1 MKLKIEVTKEKN
13 VLLKI
18 VNENEKTRE
27 RVTNTWNVMKKE
39 NKEENEFIAK
49 YRKNISI
56 VKEEG
61 RRKPKN
67 EALKKSRKK
76 R

>member
-1 MKLKIEVTKEKN
+1 
-13 VLLKI
+13 
-18 VNENEKTRE
+18 
-27 RVTNTWNVMKKE
+27 MKKE
-39 NKEENEFIAK
+39 NKEENEFIAR

-61 RRKPKN
+61 RKKPKN

>member
-1 MKLKIEVTKEKN
+1 MKEKN

-18 VNENEKTRE
+18 VNENDKTRE

-49 YRKNISI
+49 SRKNISI

>member
-1 MKLKIEVTKEKN
+1 MKEKN

-18 VNENEKTRE
+18 VNENDKTRE